1 MIQLE
6 VSVRTILSSGSD
18 DSPDDEWIAAVKEG
32 HEVVG
37 SERNPLLLIP
47 EIRSHGLSVE
57 HDASSDSLLSADS

>member
-6 VSVRTILSSGSD
+6 VSVSFKPGAEIR
-18 DSPDDEWIAAVKEG
+18 DSPDNEWIAAVEEG
-32 HEVVG
+32 HEIVG